1 MARQHVHF
9 VTGRLAEHSLRHVL
23 ASMAST
29 VDFDY
34 SVGVLGISVAA
45 LMTPDWVARRVAPPA
60 GTTRVVLPGYCQG
73 DLGAVQT
80 AVGTPVD
87 RGPKDL
93 RDLPTWFSAPSTGD
107 SDYGRYTIEILA
119 EINHAPRL
127 SRDELLGAARRL
139 LADGADVIDLG
150 CNPGETWVDVADAVR
165 LLRDEG
171 TRVSIDSMNPA
182 EIEPAVRAGA
192 ELVLSVNS
200 TNVDWAVDWGC
211 DVVVV
216 PDVPETLAGLD
227 KNVARLSA
235 AGIRVRIDP
244 ILAPI
249 GFGFAA
255 SLARYLDV
263 RVRYPDAEIMM
274 GIGNLTE
281 LTDADS
287 AGINTLLLG
296 FCQEM
301 GIRSVLTTQVIN
313 WARSSVRECD
323 LARRLAYHSVS
334 GHVLPKHVEPALVL
348 LRDPLVHEYGAAA
361 LDRMA
366 AEIKDPNYRLFVDGG
381 ELHVISAGL
390 HLRGTDPFALLA
402 QLQQLPDRRL
412 DASHAF
418 YLGYELAKART
429 ALTLGKDYRQDQTL
443 DWGFLTV
450 EEQSHQGRRGPR
462 TASSAGDTGN
472 DTDTG

>member
-1 MARQHVHF
+1 MAP
-9 VTGRLAEHSLRHVL
+9 
-23 ASMAST
+23 T
-29 VDFDY
+29 VDFDF
-34 SVGVLGISVAA
+34 SVGVLGLSVAA
-45 LMTPDWVARRVAPPA
+45 LMTPEWVARRVAPPA
-60 GTTRVVLPGYCQG
+60 GTTRVVLPGYCLG
-73 DLGAVQT
+73 DLAAVQM

-93 RDLPTWFSAPSTGD
+93 RDLPGWFSAPPADD

-119 EINHAPRL
+119 EINHVPRL
-127 SRDELLGAARRL
+127 SREELLGAARRL

-200 TNVDWAVDWGC
+200 SNVDWAVDWGC
-211 DVVVV
+211 EVVVV

-227 KNVARLSA
+227 QNVARLAA
-235 AGIRVRIDP
+235 AGVRVRIDP
-244 ILAPI
+244 VLAPI

-263 RVRYPDAEIMM
+263 RARYPDAEIMM

-281 LTDADS
+281 LTDVDS

-296 FCQEM
+296 FCQEL

-323 LARRLAYHSVS
+323 LARRLAYHSVN
-334 GHVLPKHVEPALVL
+334 GRVLPKHVEPALVL
-348 LRDPLVHEYGAAA
+348 LRDPLVHEYGAAT

-366 AEIKDPNYRLFVDGG
+366 AEIKDSNYRLFVEGG
-381 ELHVISAGL
+381 ELHIISAGL
-390 HLRGTDPFALLA
+390 HLSGTDPFALLA
-402 QLQQLPDRRL
+402 QLQQLPDRPL

-429 ALTLGKDYRQDQTL
+429 ALTLGKDYRQDQAL

-450 EEQSHQGRRGPR
+450 TEQSHQGRRRSQG
-462 TASSAGDTGN
+462 TSAAGEPDAAAE
-472 DTDTG
+472 